1 MQHFKGMEETS
12 TNGSETP
19 PSSPISR
26 RPKQPLSRSVS
37 LRPRYP
43 HMPQCDCDR
52 SLRVMGK
59 TFSFW
64 SGAKKTA
71 TCGRFRAVAA
81 RVKPQRGEE
90 IYQNLLLTA
99 VDTKEHIDNL
109 HQIEL
114 DLGRTYPDEPY
125 FGETGEGR
133 EVLKRMLTAFSNYD
147 PVMGYVQGMNFIAAA
162 LLWHTTESDSFWLL
176 VHFMEDYDLRDNYGP
191 SLPGLNKHC
200 QIVNLILIEHLP
212 RLHLLFCTHRISCE
226 LFITDWCLTLFGSLV
241 PLQDMGFLLSQF
253 LCQGWA
259 FFYRVVL
266 VILSRL
272 QSHLL
277 QSTDVSD
284 ILSSLRPPNK
294 SQRHWR
300 EFVSHLE
307 HGRESLSWARLFKE
321 ADSMAIDEDYIHK
334 LHFGFRLDTSRFGQ
348 LE

>member
-1 MQHFKGMEETS
+1 MKHFKGMEETS

-19 PSSPISR
+19 PPSPTSR
-26 RPKQPLSRSVS
+26 RPKHPLSHSLS
-37 LRPRYP
+37 LRPRRQ
-43 HMPQCDCDR
+43 HFPQCDCDR
-52 SLRVMGK
+52 SLRGLVK

-64 SGAKKTA
+64 SQASRTV
-71 TCGRFRAVAA
+71 TCSRFRRVVAGA
-81 RVKPQRGEE
+81 LPPRAEE
-90 IYQNLLLTA
+90 TYNSLLLAT
-99 VDTKEHIDNL
+99 VETKDHRDNL

-114 DLGRTYPDEPY
+114 DLSRTYPDEPY
-125 FGETGEGR
+125 FETAGEGR
-133 EVLKRMLTAFSNYD
+133 RVLKRLLTAFSNYD
-147 PVMGYVQGMNFIAAA
+147 PGMGYVQGMNFIAAA
-162 LLWHTTESDSFWLL
+162 LLWHATEVDSFWLL
-176 VHFMEDYDLRDNYGP
+176 VHLMEDYDLRDNYGP
-191 SLPGLNKHC
+191 CLPGLTKHC

-226 LFITDWCLTLFGSLV
+226 LFITDWCFTMFGSLV
-241 PLQDMGFLLSQF
+241 PLQDMGEFLSQF
-253 LCQGWA
+253 LAQGWA
-259 FFYRVVL
+259 FFYKVVL

-272 QSHLL
+272 QSRLL

-307 HGRESLSWARLFKE
+307 HGRESLSWGRLFRE
-321 ADSMAIDEDYIHK
+321 ADGMAIDEDYIHK